1 MIAVYGAT
9 GYTGRL
15 VAGELL
21 RRGLDARLCGRNG
34 AKLRALKAELG
45 VDWEV
50 RSAAVDDPA
59 CLRKAFD
66 GADVVLSCAGP
77 FTYYGAPVMEAA
89 LDAGAHYCD
98 TTGEQPY
105 MKRVFDF
112 MDAPAEERG
121 LAVVPAVG
129 FDIVPGDLAA
139 ALACG
144 DGTWDEVV
152 VAYAVT
158 GFGMSR
164 GTMRSAAEMLTGE
177 DLEFADGDW
186 RVAPGGV
193 VRESFTYPPPLGQ
206 QVVTKF
212 PGGEIITV
220 PRHVSTRAVR
230 GRMTVGSYAPH
241 PSVAAAVP
249 YAVPMIG
256 ALMQTPLGG
265 ALDGL
270 IDRLPEGPDED
281 ARRASRFT
289 IAVEARAAG
298 GAVSRASVS
307 GSDVYGLTAVIAV
320 ELARTLA
327 EGTFRG
333 ALAPAE
339 VVDPRA
345 FLDMLGEH
353 GVTYEAP
360 AAPRPKRSPRGASR
374 APSRS

>member
-15 VAGELL
+15 VASELL
-21 RRGLDARLCGRNG
+21 RRGFEARLCGRSG
-34 AKLRALKAELG
+34 SKLRALREELG
-45 VDWEV
+45 VDWET
-50 RSAAVDDPA
+50 RTAAVDDPV

-66 GADVVLSCAGP
+66 GAEVVLSCAGP
-77 FTYYGAPVMEAA
+77 FTYYGAPVIEAA
-89 LDAGAHYCD
+89 LDVGAHYCD

-112 MDAPAEERG
+112 MDEPAESRG
-121 LAVVPAVG
+121 VAVVPAVG

-139 ALACG
+139 SLACG
-144 DGTWDEVV
+144 DGSWDEVV
-152 VAYAVT
+152 VAYAVS

-177 DLEFADGDW
+177 DLEFADGAW
-186 RVAPGGV
+186 VTAPGGL
-193 VRESFTYPPPLGQ
+193 VRDRFTYPPPLGE

-212 PGGEIITV
+212 PGGEIVTV

-241 PSVAAAVP
+241 PAVAGAVP
-249 YAVPMIG
+249 YAVPAIG
-256 ALMQTPLGG
+256 ALMRTPFGG

-270 IDRLPEGPDED
+270 IDRLPEGPTDD

-289 IAVEARAAG
+289 IAVEARGSG
-298 GAVSRASVS
+298 GSVSRASVS
-307 GSDVYGLTAVIAV
+307 GQDVYGLTAVIAV
-320 ELARTLA
+320 EMARALG
-327 EGTFRG
+327 EGRVSG

-339 VVDPRA
+339 VVDARE
-345 FLDMLGEH
+345 FLDFLGEH
-353 GVTYEAP
+353 GVTYDAP
-360 AAPRPKRSPRGASR
+360 QPATV
-374 APSRS
+374 

>member
-15 VAGELL
+15 VAAELA
-21 RRGLDARLCGRNG
+21 RRGLKARLCGRNG

-45 VDWEV
+45 VDWDV
-50 RSAAVDDPA
+50 RAAAVDDPA
-59 CLRKAFD
+59 RLRKAFD

-77 FTYYGAPVMEAA
+77 FTYYGAPVIEAA
-89 LDAGAHYCD
+89 LDVGASFCD

-112 MDAPAEERG
+112 MDEPARAAG
-121 LAVVPAVG
+121 VAVVPAVG

-144 DGTWDEVV
+144 DGAWEEVV
-152 VAYAVT
+152 IAYAVS

-177 DLEFADGDW
+177 DIEYADGAF
-186 RVAPGGV
+186 RSAPGGLISE
-193 VRESFTYPPPLGQ
+193 RFTYPEPLGEQ
-206 QVVTKF
+206 TVTKF
-212 PGGEIITV
+212 PGGEVVTV
-220 PRHVSTRAVR
+220 PRHVDTRAVR
-230 GRMTVGSYAPH
+230 ARMTVGTYAPH
-241 PSVAAAVP
+241 PAVGPLVP
-249 YAVPMIG
+249 YAVPLIG
-256 ALMQTPLGG
+256 VLMQTPFGG

-270 IDRLPEGPDED
+270 IDRLPEGPSED

-289 IAVEARAAG
+289 IVAEARAADG
-298 GAVSRASVS
+298 TTSRASVS

-320 ELARTLA
+320 EVARELAD
-327 EGTFRG
+327 GDHSG

-339 VVDPRA
+339 VVDPAA
-345 FLDMLGEH
+345 FLDFLGDH
-353 GVTYEAP
+353 GVAFEAP
-360 AAPRPKRSPRGASR
+360 ASARV
-374 APSRS
+374 

>member
-1 MIAVYGAT
+1 VIAVYGAT

-15 VAGELL
+15 VAEELS

-34 AKLRALKAELG
+34 AKLRALKASLG
-45 VDWEV
+45 VDWDV
-50 RSAAVDDPA
+50 RTAAVDDPMR
-59 CLRKAFD
+59 LRKAFD

-112 MDAPAEERG
+112 MDSVAESRG

-144 DGTWDEVV
+144 DGSWDEVV

-177 DLEFADGDW
+177 DLEFAGGEW
-186 RVAPGGV
+186 VTAPGGLI
-193 VRESFTYPPPLGQ
+193 RETFDYPPPLGE

-212 PGGEIITV
+212 PGGEIVTV

-241 PSVAAAVP
+241 PSVAGAVP
-249 YAVPMIG
+249 YAVPLIG
-256 ALMQTPLGG
+256 ALMRTPLGG

-270 IDRLPEGPDED
+270 IDQLPEGPDED

-289 IAVEARAAG
+289 IAVEARAAD

-320 ELARTLA
+320 EFARTLA
-327 EGTFRG
+327 EGSLAG

-339 VVDPRA
+339 VVDPRD
-345 FLDMLGEH
+345 FLDLLGEH
-353 GVTYEAP
+353 GVSYDAP
-360 AAPRPKRSPRGASR
+360 QPLSV
-374 APSRS
+374 